1 MSSTADAP
9 GNMVPGTHTPRDQN
23 VPTMVHIRDIWDRES
38 GKNQTCGDIYKVREC
53 GSIKIRVLN
62 LWYLAVVRYEI

>member
-1 MSSTADAP
+1 MLNLVSAAEILNLVHVSPDEKVPDGTA
-9 GNMVPGTHTPRDQN
+9 G
-23 VPTMVHIRDIWDRES
+23 RES

-53 GSIKIRVLN
+53 GSIKIRALN